1 MTEPNLTSQTDMNT
15 HNKYYPQTHLYSTYI
30 YIKESLRL

>member
-15 HNKYYPQTHLYSTYI
+15 HDKYYPQTHMYTTYI
-30 YIKESLRL
+30 SKNH